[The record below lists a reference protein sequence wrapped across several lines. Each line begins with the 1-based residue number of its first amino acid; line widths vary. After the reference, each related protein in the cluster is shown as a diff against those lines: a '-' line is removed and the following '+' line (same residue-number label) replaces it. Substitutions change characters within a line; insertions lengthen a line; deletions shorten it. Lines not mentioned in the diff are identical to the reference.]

1 MGGFGFQQTELRA
14 VGHGGALTMAITG
27 SSRTTMA
34 QRAAAPSHNPVA
46 EVKPAGKR
54 RHPRRANSSPNLES
68 GMTPSRTGSADRAR
82 PGKRWRAAG
91 ATDGPDAG
99 WCAAGAEAGKRNARR
114 RRKRPCRSV
123 NRRRPAP
130 RQAPSPSPPAA
141 PTQPGAPPKLES
153 GMTRPHLPDNHL
165 RLNPSGPGAAR
176 ASAGSG
182 TRRPRSARPGGW
194 RAGAG

>member
-14 VGHGGALTMAITG
+14 VGHGGRPHHGNYRIVPDDDGANERRLH
-27 SSRTTMA
+27 RTIRWRRSNRPA
-34 QRAAAPSHNPVA
+34 SDAAP
-46 EVKPAGKR
+46 AGQSVPQSR
-54 RHPRRANSSPNLES
+54 ERHDAF
-68 GMTPSRTGSADRAR
+68 RTGSADRAR

-99 WCAAGAEAGKRNARR
+99 WCAAGAEAGKRNDATRASARVDR
-114 RRKRPCRSV
+114 STVGARLRDKRPARPTRCPDTTRCAAEARKRHDSGRTFRTTTC
-123 NRRRPAP
+123 AG
-130 RQAPSPSPPAA
+130 
-141 PTQPGAPPKLES
+141 TQKR
-153 GMTRPHLPDNHL
+153 T
-165 RLNPSGPGAAR
+165 GAAR